1 MIHHFYEADAAF
13 AMFFSF
19 PIYITQKVTHL
30 SDIY

>member
-1 MIHHFYEADAAF
+1 MIHQFYEAGAAF